1 MLKKFCV
8 LFVCFLAFPLLA
20 DSYKNIALISVS
32 TQYDEEKIETVV
44 DALLK
49 NGYLISRKHLN
60 QVVSDFGYVNT
71 EKARAESLI
80 NALLDDDIDIIW
92 FVKGGGGGVNILP
105 YLHMEKERLLSAKP
119 KILIGFS
126 DVTAIHSFVNETLQ
140 WKSLH
145 GVVASYNKDN
155 KDKNE
160 KKIQVNDLE
169 PIPLVEQILSK
180 GVFYQNVIPLNTL
193 AKKGANGELRGGNF
207 TLVSSLF
214 STIYE
219 PNLSGKILL
228 LEDIGTSF
236 RQLDRRLHQ
245 LLFKKEL
252 DVSAIIFGQ
261 FYPLDPTDEQRLIY
275 KSVIEKF
282 AQQFNKPVY
291 YYPYVGHGRKNH
303 PLILGTNSTLKC
315 EKESEYCFI
324 RE

>member
-1 MLKKFCV
+1 MLKKFCALLV
-8 LFVCFLAFPLLA
+8 YFLTFPLLA
-20 DSYKNIALISVS
+20 DSYKSIALISVS
-32 TQYDEEKIETVV
+32 TQYDEEKIKSVT
-44 DALLK
+44 DALVK
-49 NGYLISRKHLN
+49 KGYVVSTKYLN

-80 NALLDDDIDIIW
+80 NALLDDGVDIVW

-105 YLHMEKERLLSAKP
+105 YLHMEKERLLLAKP

-155 KDKNE
+155 KDKDE

-169 PIPLVEQILSK
+169 PLPSVEQVLSK
-180 GVFYQNVIPLNTL
+180 GVFYQNIIPLNTL

-214 STIYE
+214 STVYE

-245 LLFKKEL
+245 LLFKKDL
-252 DVSAIIFGQ
+252 NVNAIVFGQ

-282 AQQFNKPVY
+282 AQKFNKPVY

-315 EKESEYCFI
+315 EKDSEYCFI
-324 RE
+324 KQ

>member
-1 MLKKFCV
+1 M
-8 LFVCFLAFPLLA
+8 
-20 DSYKNIALISVS
+20 ALISVS